1 MDNNHWS
8 EMTFQEKLR
17 SFSIILAL
25 IFGWGIT
32 IAGFILPPSGIVDD
46 SVLIILGQALTYV
59 AVGVGIKE
67 YVDSRLSSSL
77 SRKEREEKK

>member
-17 SFSIILAL
+17 SFSIIMAL

-59 AVGVGIKE
+59 AVGVGLKD
-67 YVDSRLSSSL
+67 YVDSKFSSL
-77 SRKEREEKK
+77 SKKGKEKE

>member
-17 SFSIILAL
+17 SFSIIMAL

-59 AVGVGIKE
+59 AVGVGLKD
-67 YVDSRLSSSL
+67 YVDSKFSSL
-77 SRKEREEKK
+77 KGKE

>member
-1 MDNNHWS
+1 MDSNHWS

-32 IAGFILPPSGIVDD
+32 IAGFILPPEGVVDD

-59 AVGVGIKE
+59 AVGVGLKD
-67 YVDSRLSSSL
+67 YVDSKLSSF
-77 SRKEREEKK
+77 KKKEEKK